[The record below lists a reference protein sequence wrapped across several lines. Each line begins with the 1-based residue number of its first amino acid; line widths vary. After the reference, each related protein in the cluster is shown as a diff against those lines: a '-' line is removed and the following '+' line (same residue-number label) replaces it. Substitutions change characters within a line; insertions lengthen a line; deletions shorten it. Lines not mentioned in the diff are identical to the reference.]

1 MQMQY
6 PCIVYTMD
14 NARTEFA
21 GNMPY
26 MYTKRYMITVI
37 HDDPDSVIPDTIA
50 MLQSALFDRHYVANN
65 LHHSVF
71 TLYF

>member
-1 MQMQY
+1 MQY
-6 PCIVYTMD
+6 PCIVYQLD
-14 NARTEFA
+14 AARTEFA

-26 MYTKRYMITVI
+26 VFTKRYQVTVI
-37 HDDPDSVIPDTIA
+37 DKDPDSDIPNQVA
-50 MLQSALFDRHYVANN
+50 MLQSAALNQHFTANN

>member
-1 MQMQY
+1 MVMQY
-6 PCIVYTMD
+6 PCIVYQQD
-14 NARTEFA
+14 YARTEFA

-26 MYTKRYMITVI
+26 KYAKRYQITVI
-37 HDDPDSVIPDTIA
+37 DVNPDSLIPDKIA
-50 MLQSALFDRHYVANN
+50 MLQSALFDRHFTANN